1 MAKLTDEEM
10 MKMMESADNAVTG
23 EGPATMTENNDGI
36 APLTVRKLMIIGC
49 GDGGCNIATAIA
61 RKIPDETFVIA
72 YNTSKRNVNEIVCDM
87 KVYVTSDADEKI
99 VDGSGKSRAYSK
111 DAFKLNAYKNLLE
124 TVNIGLE
131 KMPDI
136 SYIIVCTTTDG
147 GTGSGS
153 SPMVAKLLSDNIDVP
168 VLLMGVYPS
177 MDEDA
182 IAQYNALEWQSE
194 VERIGVPYFVL
205 DNNQHGMEK
214 PKVHAAVNNQGAMI
228 ASLLAGREFGNSSI
242 SIIDNRNLYMLLVQ
256 MGGRLVAA
264 IDDAR
269 PSSGQTLDD
278 YVMAM
283 LQKNYQPE
291 PSNVKGIGVFIK
303 GSQELLDKM
312 DTSIPEVQKKYG
324 NAVLR
329 FAHIENSDSVEIA
342 VLLTGCSEA
351 APRLLEM
358 KNRYD
363 DIVHAQKEAAS
374 VIGDVMSG
382 MKNLLGDP
390 RSSKRRGEAKEPDIS
405 ALDL

>member
-1 MAKLTDEEM
+1 MSKLTEAEM
-10 MKMMESADNAVTG
+10 MKMMESANSAVTG
-23 EGPATMTENNDGI
+23 DTTTPVEEVADGI
-36 APLTVRKLMIIGC
+36 APLTVRRLMIIGC
-49 GDGGCNIATAIA
+49 GDGGCNIATAVA
-61 RKIPDETFVIA
+61 RKIPDETFVVA

-87 KVYVTSDADEKI
+87 KVYVTSDENSHI

-124 TVNIGLE
+124 TVQVGLE

-136 SYIIVCTTTDG
+136 SYIVVCTTTDG

-153 SPMVAKLLSDNIDVP
+153 SPMVAKLLSDNTDVP

-177 MDEDA
+177 MSEDA
-182 IAQYNALEWQSE
+182 TAQYNALEWQSE

-205 DNNQHGMEK
+205 DNNQPGMKK
-214 PKVHAAVNNQGAMI
+214 PQVHSAVNNMGAMI
-228 ASLLAGREFGNSSI
+228 ASLLAGKEFGNSPI

-269 PSSGQTLDD
+269 PSAGQSLDE

-291 PSNVKGIGVFIK
+291 PSNVRGIGVFIK

-324 NAVLR
+324 NAVLH
-329 FAHIENSDSVEIA
+329 FAHIETSDTVEIA

-351 APRLLEM
+351 AGRLMEM

-363 DIVHAQKEAAS
+363 DIIHAQKEATS

-382 MKNLLGDP
+382 MKNPLGDS
-390 RSSKRRGEAKEPDIS
+390 RMGKRREGVEPDIS

>member
-23 EGPATMTENNDGI
+23 EGPATMAESNDGI

-194 VERIGVPYFVL
+194 VDR
-205 DNNQHGMEK
+205 K
-214 PKVHAAVNNQGAMI
+214 
-228 ASLLAGREFGNSSI
+228 
-242 SIIDNRNLYMLLVQ
+242 
-256 MGGRLVAA
+256 
-264 IDDAR
+264 
-269 PSSGQTLDD
+269 
-278 YVMAM
+278 
-283 LQKNYQPE
+283 
-291 PSNVKGIGVFIK
+291 
-303 GSQELLDKM
+303 
-312 DTSIPEVQKKYG
+312 
-324 NAVLR
+324 
-329 FAHIENSDSVEIA
+329 SV
-342 VLLTGCSEA
+342 V
-351 APRLLEM
+351 
-358 KNRYD
+358 
-363 DIVHAQKEAAS
+363 
-374 VIGDVMSG
+374 
-382 MKNLLGDP
+382 
-390 RSSKRRGEAKEPDIS
+390 
-405 ALDL
+405 

>member
-1 MAKLTDEEM
+1 MAKLTEEEM
-10 MKMMESADNAVTG
+10 MKMMENADSAVTG
-23 EGPATMTENNDGI
+23 NSVPNAASNDGI
-36 APLTVRKLMIIGC
+36 SPLTVRKLMIIGC

-87 KVYVTSDADEKI
+87 KVYVTSDENSHI

-111 DAFKLNAYKNLLE
+111 DAFKLNAYKNLLD
-124 TVNIGLE
+124 TVNTGLE

-177 MDEDA
+177 MAEDA
-182 IAQYNALEWQSE
+182 TAQFNALEWQSE
-194 VERIGVPYFVL
+194 VERIGIPYFVL
-205 DNNQHGMEK
+205 DNNQPGMKK
-214 PKVHAAVNNQGAMI
+214 PQVHAAVNNQGAMI
-228 ASLLAGREFGNSSI
+228 ASLLAGCEFGNSSI
-242 SIIDNRNLYMLLVQ
+242 SIIDNRNLYMLLIQ

-264 IDDAR
+264 IDDSR
-269 PSSGQTLDD
+269 PSAGQSLDD

-303 GSQELLDKM
+303 GSQDLLDKM

-324 NAVLR
+324 NAVLH
-329 FAHIENSDSVEIA
+329 FAHIENCDHIEIA
-342 VLLTGCSEA
+342 ILLTGCSEA

-358 KNRYD
+358 KTRYD
-363 DIVHAQKEAAS
+363 DIIHAQKEATS

-382 MKNLLGDP
+382 MTNPLGDP
-390 RSSKRRGEAKEPDIS
+390 RGSKRRSEAKEPDIS